1 MKVATI
7 KGEWFGPALPES
19 RRPVAAGRE
28 LLVCS
33 VSDAAMQ
40 RRWQLRVSRYRSDP
54 TRMSGFAN
62 SGHREIRRNNGS
74 GQPIGSVEAVK

>member
-40 RRWQLRVSRYRSDP
+40 RRWQLRVILDEPKPSVVSRLYPQSL
-54 TRMSGFAN
+54 
-62 SGHREIRRNNGS
+62 
-74 GQPIGSVEAVK
+74 